1 MDKRISARSPVL
13 NVVSLAAT
21 RWSATMNLAQQNVR
35 ERSGFKAVCSDCSSL
50 SIRVADL
57 ANASTSDA
65 IIHCGCCG
73 AVRGTLA
80 DLHVLA
86 RRDVVDG
93 GRCHQA
99 DSTVALFVVVPLEPK
114 EAT

>member
-86 RRDVVDG
+86 RRGNDV
-93 GRCHQA
+93 
-99 DSTVALFVVVPLEPK
+99 FEF
-114 EAT
+114 